1 MRRKL
6 FCIALML
13 TAMVSQAYAQMTM
26 SFPNISGGG
35 QQPKHLIQAARL

>member
-26 SFPNISGGG
+26 SFPNISGG

>member
-6 FCIALML
+6 FCIAMML

-26 SFPNISGGG
+26 SFPKLGGEY
-35 QQPKHLIQAARL
+35 QSKHLIQAARL

>member
-35 QQPKHLIQAARL
+35 NNQNT